1 MPPNLT
7 ARAGASVASAA
18 LPNDARRLSVPAA
31 LVGEWLAA
39 IDDLAELKVTLRAVG
54 IVSGSVTRKGIPPSV
69 SLDELLDDR
78 FLAQGIAS
86 GPPGIVR
93 GLGAALCQ
101 GTLVA
106 ARRQGQVGIYLND
119 DAAQRYFCR
128 EKLTPLTA
136 AEVVDAAGVSNA
148 VADYPPP
155 DAMPPSRRRANIFE
169 LYEQHIGGYTHG
181 VAEQLRAAEEEYP
194 AQWIE
199 YAFAAAAEHKA
210 RSWSYVITILRRL
223 AKEGLPEGM
232 TTINEHGKFGSN
244 SAADNRAEY
253 LERYRRLFGQ
263 LPWESESAESSVD
276 SG

>member
-1 MPPNLT
+1 MLPNLT
-7 ARAGASVASAA
+7 VPAAGVAAVAA
-18 LPNDARRLSVPAA
+18 LPKDARRVAIPAA
-31 LVGEWLAA
+31 LAGEWLAA

-54 IVSGSVTRKGIPPSV
+54 ILSGGVTRKGIPPSV
-69 SLDELLDDR
+69 SLDELLHDP
-78 FLAQGIAS
+78 FLMRGMAS
-86 GPPGIVR
+86 GSPGIIG
-93 GLGAALCQ
+93 GLGAALGR

-106 ARRQGQVGIYLND
+106 VRWQGQVGVYLND

-128 EKLTPLTA
+128 AELTPLTA
-136 AEVVDAAGVSNA
+136 SEVADAAGVGNA
-148 VADYPPP
+148 VADFPPS

-199 YAFAAAAEHKA
+199 YAFNTAAEHKA
-210 RSWSYVITILRRL
+210 RSWSYIITILRRM

-232 TTINEHGKFGSN
+232 TTINEHGKFGSD

-263 LPWESESAESSVD
+263 LPWESESAESSVGSD
-276 SG
+276 